1 MVFLGVD
8 LETSVIAAD
17 IEIPMTDFRRI
28 LMTIKTIFRIIVVRL
43 AE

>member
-1 MVFLGVD
+1 MVFLGEV
-8 LETSVIAAD
+8 LEVGIIAAG
-17 IEIPMTDFRRI
+17 IEIPVTDSRPI

>member
-1 MVFLGVD
+1 V
-8 LETSVIAAD
+8 
-17 IEIPMTDFRRI
+17 TDFRRI